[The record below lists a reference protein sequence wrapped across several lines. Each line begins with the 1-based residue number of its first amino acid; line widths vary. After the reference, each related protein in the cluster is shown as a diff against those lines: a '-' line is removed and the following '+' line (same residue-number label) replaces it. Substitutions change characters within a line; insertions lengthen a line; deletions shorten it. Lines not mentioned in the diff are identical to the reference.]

1 MEIQW
6 KSSEKKKH
14 NKDTNK
20 RPMETIIEVVIT
32 DKSVLQRT
40 LLPVVQRRMLKVV
53 QRRMLKVVQR
63 RL

>member
-6 KSSEKKKH
+6 KSSEEKKH

-20 RPMETIIEVVIT
+20 KTMETIIELVIT

-40 LLPVVQRRMLKVV
+40 LLPVVQRRMLLVV
-53 QRRMLKVVQR
+53 
-63 RL
+63 